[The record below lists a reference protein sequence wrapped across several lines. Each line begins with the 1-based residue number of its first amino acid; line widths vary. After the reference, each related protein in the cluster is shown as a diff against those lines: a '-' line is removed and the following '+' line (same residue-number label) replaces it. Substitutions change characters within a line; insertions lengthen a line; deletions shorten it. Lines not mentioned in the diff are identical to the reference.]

1 MRKRIEFAL
10 HRPSPDETV
19 FCLGLCLSSLERCAA
34 AVKREPFT
42 VLLSDQLR
50 MNDRGTLN
58 TSEYGDGKDNAGE
71 TYAKVS
77 IVLASSK
84 YGEGIASRQLLSSVD
99 DVRILLSSTDWIRVE
114 QFTGE
119 NVADFIQSIAFP
131 QREQLA
137 RFTTNSI

>member
-1 MRKRIEFAL
+1 MHKRIEFAL
-10 HRPSPDETV
+10 HRTSPDETV
-19 FCLGLCLSSLERCAA
+19 FCQGLCLSSLDRYTG
-34 AVKREPFT
+34 AVKREAFT

-84 YGEGIASRQLLSSVD
+84 YSEGRVSRHLLSSID
-99 DVRILLSSTDWIRVE
+99 DVRILLPSTNWIRVE